1 MKKPVSLLLALLFC
15 VGVLCGCSSSEETS
29 SQLETQQPAGEQE
42 EVSDEISYADNAF
55 LQQNYPTKGTAE
67 NLNTRPL
74 QEGEEIAIVTT
85 SMGEFRVRFFPE
97 VAPLAVENFKQLAS
111 SGRYNNTI
119 FFRVI
124 NNFMIQG
131 GDTTNTGSGF
141 DSFNGGTFADEFSE
155 QALNLRGALCMANQ
169 GTPNTNG
176 CQFYVVQAPQEA
188 LVSNIWTQLREKMDR
203 VYPDAI
209 KALYQTY
216 GGCPWLDFSY
226 TVFGQVYE
234 GMETVDAIAAVPT
247 NEQDKPDTDVVVQ
260 SITISTYTAATD
272 PAAAASSAASATST
286 ATPAA

>member
-1 MKKPVSLLLALLFC
+1 MKKPISLLLFLLLCF
-15 VGVLCGCSSSEETS
+15 GALCGCSTQEESAQEQGT
-29 SQLETQQPAGEQE
+29 EPAPQEE
-42 EVSDEISYADNAF
+42 EVSDEITYSDNAF
-55 LQQNYPTKGTAE
+55 LQQNYPTRGRAE

-74 QEGEEIAIVTT
+74 QEGEEIAVITT

-97 VAPLAVENFKQLAS
+97 AAPLAVENFKQLAS

-124 NNFMIQG
+124 NNFVIQG

-141 DSFNGGTFADEFSE
+141 DSYNGGTFADEFSE
-155 QALNLRGALCMANQ
+155 QALHLRGALCMANQ
-169 GTPNTNG
+169 GTANTNG

-188 LVSNIWTQLREKMDR
+188 LTSNIWTQLRERMDR

-226 TVFGQVYE
+226 TVFGQVYD
-234 GMETVDAIAAVPT
+234 GMETVDAIAAVST
-247 NEQDKPDTDVVVQ
+247 NEQDKPDTDVVIQ
-260 SITISTYTAATD
+260 SITLTTYTSAEQQ
-272 PAAAASSAASATST
+272 SAASTTSETST
-286 ATPAA
+286 ASTVTPAA

>member
-1 MKKPVSLLLALLFC
+1 MKKPVLLALSLAFC
-15 VGVLCGCSSSEETS
+15 LALCGCSSSDETA
-29 SQLETQQPAGEQE
+29 SQPEVQQPIAEQE
-42 EVSDEISYADNAF
+42 EVSDEITYASNAY
-55 LQQNYPTKGTAE
+55 LQQNYPTRGTAE
-67 NLNTRPL
+67 NLNTRPI

-97 VAPLAVENFKQLAS
+97 VAPLAVQNFKDLAS

-141 DSFNGGTFADEFSE
+141 DSYAGGTFADEFSE

-176 CQFYVVQAPQEA
+176 CQFYVVQAPPEA
-188 LVSNIWTQLREKMDR
+188 LTSNIWTQLRERMDR

-226 TVFGQVYE
+226 TVFGQVYQ
-234 GMETVDAIAAVPT
+234 GMETVDAIAAVST

-260 SITISTYTAATD
+260 SVTISTYTAPTD
-272 PAAAASSAASATST
+272 PAATSST
-286 ATPAA
+286 ASTASTVTPAA

>member
-1 MKKPVSLLLALLFC
+1 MKKPISILLSLLLCF
-15 VGVLCGCSSSEETS
+15 GTLCGCSAQGESAQDQGTE
-29 SQLETQQPAGEQE
+29 PAPQEE
-42 EVSDEISYADNAF
+42 EVSDEINYADNAF
-55 LQQNYPTKGTAE
+55 LQQNYPTRGTAE

-74 QEGEEIAIVTT
+74 QEGEEIAVITT

-124 NNFMIQG
+124 NNFVIQG

-141 DSFNGGTFADEFSE
+141 DSYNGGTFADEFSE

-169 GTPNTNG
+169 GTANTNG

-188 LVSNIWTQLREKMDR
+188 LTSNIWTQLRERMDR

-209 KALYQTY
+209 KVLYQTY

-226 TVFGQVYE
+226 TVFGQVYD
-234 GMETVDAIAAVPT
+234 GMETVDAIAAVST
-247 NEQDKPDTDVVVQ
+247 NEQDKPDTDVVIQ
-260 SITISTYTAATD
+260 SITLTTYTSAEQQ
-272 PAAAASSAASATST
+272 SAASTASETST
-286 ATPAA
+286 ASTVTPAA

>member
-1 MKKPVSLLLALLFC
+1 MKKPALLALTLALCLAF
-15 VGVLCGCSSSEETS
+15 CGCSSSEGETD
-29 SQLETQQPAGEQE
+29 SQLEIQQPAAEQE
-42 EVSDEISYADNAF
+42 EVSDEITYSDNAF
-55 LQQNYPTKGTAE
+55 LQQNYPTRGTAE

-97 VAPLAVENFKQLAS
+97 VAPLAVENFKQLAT

-155 QALNLRGALCMANQ
+155 QALHLRGALCMANQ

-209 KALYQTY
+209 KVLYQTY

-234 GMETVDAIAAVPT
+234 GMDVVDAIAAVPT

-260 SITISTYTAATD
+260 SVTLSTYTAATD
-272 PAAAASSAASATST
+272 PAAASSTTST
-286 ATPAA
+286 ESTVTPAA

>member
-1 MKKPVSLLLALLFC
+1 MKKPICLATSLLLCL
-15 VGVLCGCSSSEETS
+15 GVLCGCGNSEQEQDS
-29 SQLETQQPAGEQE
+29 SQESQPVQQQE
-42 EVSDEISYADNAF
+42 EVSDEVTYSDNAF
-55 LQQNYPTKGTAE
+55 LQQHCPTRGTAE

-74 QEGEEIAIVTT
+74 QEGEEIAIITT

-97 VAPLAVENFKQLAS
+97 VAPLAVENFKNLAS

-141 DSFNGGTFADEFSE
+141 DSYAGGTFADEFSE
-155 QALNLRGALCMANQ
+155 QALHLRGALCMANQ

-203 VYPDAI
+203 VYPDAV

-226 TVFGQVYE
+226 TVFGQVYQ
-234 GMETVDAIAAVPT
+234 GMETVDAIASVST
-247 NEQDKPDTDVVVQ
+247 NEQDKPDTDVVIQ
-260 SITISTYTAATD
+260 SITFSTYTAAQD
-272 PAAAASSAASATST
+272 PAAASSAASA
-286 ATPAA
+286 PAS

>member
-1 MKKPVSLLLALLFC
+1 MKKPVLLALSLAFC
-15 VGVLCGCSSSEETS
+15 LALCGCSSSDETA
-29 SQLETQQPAGEQE
+29 SQPEVQQPIAEQE
-42 EVSDEISYADNAF
+42 EVSDEITYASNAY
-55 LQQNYPTKGTAE
+55 LQQNYPTRGTAE
-67 NLNTRPL
+67 NLNTRPI

-97 VAPLAVENFKQLAS
+97 VAPLAVQNFKDLAS

-141 DSFNGGTFADEFSE
+141 DSYAGGTFADEFSE

-176 CQFYVVQAPQEA
+176 CQFYVVQAPPEA
-188 LVSNIWTQLREKMDR
+188 LTSNIWAQLRERMDR

-226 TVFGQVYE
+226 TVFGQVYQ
-234 GMETVDAIAAVPT
+234 GMETVDAIAAVSI

-260 SITISTYTAATD
+260 SVTISTYTAPTD
-272 PAAAASSAASATST
+272 PAATSST
-286 ATPAA
+286 ASTASTVTPAA